1 MLKENSFVVL
11 FNKFIKDEFP
21 SGLHSLSN
29 PMFKNVNSRWNVNR
43 CYSLRNTYFIFEAF
57 QILFPTASLILTA
70 VKLFHQLI

>member
-29 PMFKNVNSRWNVNR
+29 PMFKNVNSR
-43 CYSLRNTYFIFEAF
+43 
-57 QILFPTASLILTA
+57 
-70 VKLFHQLI
+70 